1 MPKRDD
7 HSRRIHPRLRTL
19 QNGAREVN
27 ALRSIASST
36 VATALSSTDLKGL
49 APLTEAFLDYTMEIA
64 ADATG
69 KPPHQKLRKAAKLSS
84 RRKASSSY
92 VNVLIEILRDRM
104 PNSRDRQQ
112 STLKRILRLVE
123 KGQSKIAGGDQRYL
137 GSHLLVRR
145 NFVSATIPVSAL
157 DELEQLPGVGFIHR
171 SEPLSF
177 TRPKLQLALNNE
189 PPKKGLQDPLLYD
202 HHSDGRNVIIGIIDV
217 GGFDFAHPDFRD
229 TSGGTRFSS
238 IWDQGGNFRSPP
250 GARGG
255 KRLDYGSELTKP
267 LMDAAIRAEQN
278 GGLPAV
284 MLEQQ
289 SQMSE
294 GSHATHVASIAAG
307 IHGVCP
313 AAEIIGVLISIPDE
327 GTILEERR
335 KTFSDSTRIIH
346 AVEYLLDL
354 AERKNKPISINISL
368 GTNGGA
374 HDGSSGVNR
383 WLDALLSVPGRA
395 ISLAA
400 GNAGQDSAE
409 NDDDMGYIMGRI
421 HANGKVASRGLSVDL
436 EWNVVGGRIEDISE
450 NEMEIWY
457 GAQDRI
463 TLMLKP
469 PGSTQWLVVR
479 PGEYMENR
487 LLPNGTRVSIYNEL
501 YHPTNGANYTAIYLS
516 PNYQRGSLRGVAGG
530 VWRARL
536 VGEEIR
542 DGSFHCWI
550 ERDDPLEIEPGNATR
565 RFFFPSFFTAASN
578 VDSHS
583 ISSLA
588 CGFRVIAVA
597 NLDEPRQMMNVSS
610 SQGPTRD
617 GRSKPDIAAA
627 GTDIIAAKGFS
638 QDENLWVGMTG
649 TSMASPYVAGVVG
662 LMLCA
667 NAELTS
673 AQCLGILQRTAQPLP
688 GSSYDWRNDAG
699 FGQINAAAAINE
711 AVTFNRRTEV

>member
-238 IWDQGGNFRSPP
+238 IW
-250 GARGG
+250 
-255 KRLDYGSELTKP
+255 
-267 LMDAAIRAEQN
+267 
-278 GGLPAV
+278 
-284 MLEQQ
+284 
-289 SQMSE
+289 
-294 GSHATHVASIAAG
+294 
-307 IHGVCP
+307 
-313 AAEIIGVLISIPDE
+313 
-327 GTILEERR
+327 
-335 KTFSDSTRIIH
+335 
-346 AVEYLLDL
+346 
-354 AERKNKPISINISL
+354 
-368 GTNGGA
+368 
-374 HDGSSGVNR
+374 
-383 WLDALLSVPGRA
+383 
-395 ISLAA
+395 
-400 GNAGQDSAE
+400 
-409 NDDDMGYIMGRI
+409 
-421 HANGKVASRGLSVDL
+421 
-436 EWNVVGGRIEDISE
+436 
-450 NEMEIWY
+450 
-457 GAQDRI
+457 
-463 TLMLKP
+463 
-469 PGSTQWLVVR
+469 
-479 PGEYMENR
+479 
-487 LLPNGTRVSIYNEL
+487 
-501 YHPTNGANYTAIYLS
+501 
-516 PNYQRGSLRGVAGG
+516 
-530 VWRARL
+530 
-536 VGEEIR
+536 
-542 DGSFHCWI
+542 
-550 ERDDPLEIEPGNATR
+550 
-565 RFFFPSFFTAASN
+565 
-578 VDSHS
+578 
-583 ISSLA
+583 
-588 CGFRVIAVA
+588 
-597 NLDEPRQMMNVSS
+597 
-610 SQGPTRD
+610 
-617 GRSKPDIAAA
+617 
-627 GTDIIAAKGFS
+627 
-638 QDENLWVGMTG
+638 
-649 TSMASPYVAGVVG
+649 
-662 LMLCA
+662 
-667 NAELTS
+667 
-673 AQCLGILQRTAQPLP
+673 
-688 GSSYDWRNDAG
+688 
-699 FGQINAAAAINE
+699 
-711 AVTFNRRTEV
+711 

>member
-1 MPKRDD
+1 LHIPIFVTPVVGR
-7 HSRRIHPRLRTL
+7 
-19 QNGAREVN
+19 
-27 ALRSIASST
+27 
-36 VATALSSTDLKGL
+36 
-49 APLTEAFLDYTMEIA
+49 AF
-64 ADATG
+64 
-69 KPPHQKLRKAAKLSS
+69 
-84 RRKASSSY
+84 
-92 VNVLIEILRDRM
+92 
-104 PNSRDRQQ
+104 
-112 STLKRILRLVE
+112 
-123 KGQSKIAGGDQRYL
+123 
-137 GSHLLVRR
+137 
-145 NFVSATIPVSAL
+145 
-157 DELEQLPGVGFIHR
+157 HR
-171 SEPLSF
+171 
-177 TRPKLQLALNNE
+177 
-189 PPKKGLQDPLLYD
+189 
-202 HHSDGRNVIIGIIDV
+202 
-217 GGFDFAHPDFRD
+217 
-229 TSGGTRFSS
+229 
-238 IWDQGGNFRSPP
+238 
-250 GARGG
+250 
-255 KRLDYGSELTKP
+255 YGSELTKP